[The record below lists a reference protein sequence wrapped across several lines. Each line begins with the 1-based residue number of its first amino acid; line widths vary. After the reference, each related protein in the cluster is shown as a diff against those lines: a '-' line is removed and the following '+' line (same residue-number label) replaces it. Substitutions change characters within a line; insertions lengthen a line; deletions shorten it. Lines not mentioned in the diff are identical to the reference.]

1 MDPGPIPVPSPES
14 ICGARACRSG
24 RFGTAGRRCRGRDGR
39 AMPGRAEAAGGH
51 RSSWRAGFTAM
62 KPPGARPWPPPSSV
76 APPSCTVRVS
86 RREGRPA
93 TTFGRDAVIAGFP
106 TAGVLA
112 RVLARRRSLI
122 EARPEAAGA
131 RAAAVERAGGTRVER
146 LPVPGS
152 GCRAACGDLGA
163 AGGAVA
169 IRVGRR
175 LESHSPIQI
184 PIAPASRAN
193 ATPATTIPR

>member
-1 MDPGPIPVPSPES
+1 MDPGPIPVPFPES

-24 RFGTAGRRCRGRDGR
+24 RFGTAGRRGRGRDARG
-39 AMPGRAEAAGGH
+39 MPRRAEAAGGH
-51 RSSWRAGFTAM
+51 RLSSRDGLTAM
-62 KPPGARPWPPPSSV
+62 KPPGARPWPSPSRV

-86 RREGRPA
+86 RRKGRPA

-106 TAGVLA
+106 TGRVWA
-112 RVLARRRSLI
+112 RVVAGRRLWI
-122 EARPEAAGA
+122 EARPEAARA
-131 RAAAVERAGGTRVER
+131 RAADVEGAGGTRVER
-146 LPVPGS
+146 LPVPES
-152 GCRAACGDLGA
+152 GCRAACGALGA

-193 ATPATTIPR
+193 ATIATTIPR